1 MIPASSNDQRISP
14 LLSGVTW
21 LEVAVLVVAGGG
33 LLIAQPVVVG
43 IWPWSLAPFNLRFL
57 GALYTAAL
65 VAAFLQS
72 WIGRW
77 APART
82 VTTMIFV
89 FTLVVTAC
97 SFLHWDRFDP
107 GKVEVWVW
115 FVLYI
120 GVCVNAGAH
129 LWWYRDAL
137 VAGSPPPSGPRA
149 ALLAQAVVLGGYGL
163 ALLVAP
169 EHAGRLWPWKVDAF
183 HAQLYSVTF
192 LTPAAGALSPAEVS
206 GSGRLV
212 HAGHH
217 TGCLGAAADRGAD
230 HRRCACASRGL
241 AGVDGL
247 GLART
252 VRTDGRDGCLDAGE
266 GSDRTRAGQERCV
279 TARHRPATPETAPM
293 R

>member
-97 SFLHWDRFDP
+97 SFLHWERFDP
-107 GKVEVWVW
+107 AKVEVWVW
-115 FVLYI
+115 FFLYI
-120 GVCVNAGAH
+120 GVCLNAAVH
-129 LWWYRDAL
+129 LWWYRF
-137 VAGSPPPSGPRA
+137 VPPAGSPPASRPRA
-149 ALLAQAVVLGGYGL
+149 ALLAQALILGGYGC
-163 ALLVAP
+163 ALLIAP
-169 EHAGRLWPWKVDAF
+169 EAAARLWPWKVDAF

-192 LTPAAGALSPAEVS
+192 LTPAAGALSLLRSATRIDWFTLGITQLAWGVLPILALLIVDVRLRRVDWLAWPVWVWIGLFAMTAAMGLWMLRRAATETVAVATAE
-206 GSGRLV
+206 
-212 HAGHH
+212 
-217 TGCLGAAADRGAD
+217 
-230 HRRCACASRGL
+230 
-241 AGVDGL
+241 
-247 GLART
+247 
-252 VRTDGRDGCLDAGE
+252 
-266 GSDRTRAGQERCV
+266 
-279 TARHRPATPETAPM
+279 M
-293 R
+293 